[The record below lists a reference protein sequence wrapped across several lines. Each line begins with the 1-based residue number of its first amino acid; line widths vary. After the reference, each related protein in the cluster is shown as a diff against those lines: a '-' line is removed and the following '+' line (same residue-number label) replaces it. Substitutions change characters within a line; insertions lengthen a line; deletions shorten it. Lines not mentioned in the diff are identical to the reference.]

1 MGFVFVSN
9 TGRAGLPSR
18 AAFYLEPGCLHQER
32 PEECL
37 EKLSFSLPVPTNKT
51 VQKTTRAQPIES
63 DGHETRSTARNG
75 YGFRDTER
83 DARVRVVDVVGCD
96 HFEKQVAQAS
106 VKRRPKVARRW
117 AESVGSGS
125 GGSGRARPARRA
137 SIAGERSKWQARREH
152 DPTEGQDSGGR
163 GAEART
169 ATVVGQREE
178 PDGTDGTQVA
188 SEKRPQPRGISGV
201 FFWFNFE

>member
-51 VQKTTRAQPIES
+51 VQKSTRAQPIES
-63 DGHETRSTARNG
+63 DGHEARNG

-83 DARVRVVDVVGCD
+83 DARVRVVVVVGCD
-96 HFEKQVAQAS
+96 HYFETGGPG
-106 VKRRPKVARRW
+106 KREEE
-117 AESVGSGS
+117 AESREKM
-125 GGSGRARPARRA
+125 GRKR
-137 SIAGERSKWQARREH
+137 
-152 DPTEGQDSGGR
+152 
-163 GAEART
+163 
-169 ATVVGQREE
+169 GQR
-178 PDGTDGTQVA
+178 
-188 SEKRPQPRGISGV
+188 
-201 FFWFNFE
+201 

>member
-37 EKLSFSLPVPTNKT
+37 EKLSFSLPVPMNKT

-83 DARVRVVDVVGCD
+83 DARVRVVVVVVVVGCD
-96 HFEKQVAQAS
+96 HFQTGGPG
-106 VKRRPKVARRW
+106 KREEE
-117 AESVGSGS
+117 AESREKM
-125 GGSGRARPARRA
+125 GRKR
-137 SIAGERSKWQARREH
+137 
-152 DPTEGQDSGGR
+152 
-163 GAEART
+163 
-169 ATVVGQREE
+169 GQR
-178 PDGTDGTQVA
+178 
-188 SEKRPQPRGISGV
+188 
-201 FFWFNFE
+201 